1 MNDIAL
7 IPQDGGI
14 AICPNG
20 ENENGNGISIGMPF
34 STTIVLHEDIVVAGT
49 THIADLD
56 SILENVEFPADVH
69 FVRDPDN
76 MHDAWAIKVMLG
88 GDRIGFVPCDVNE
101 ILARLMDGGKRIE
114 GTVFEK
120 ELLGRWTKLHME
132 VRLVD

>member
-14 AICPNG
+14 TIRPDSKG
-20 ENENGNGISIGMPF
+20 GNGISIGMPF
-34 STTIVLHEDIVVAGT
+34 PTTIVLHEDIVVAGT

-56 SILENVEFPADVH
+56 GILENVEFPTDVR

-88 GDRIGFVPCDVNE
+88 DDRIGFVPCDVNE

-114 GTVFEK
+114 GTIFEK